1 MGHPIFH
8 FECGSFPQKPVVK
21 SSGFSNEPFSDAASN
36 AFRDENA
43 SHIHHSCTPIFFP
56 RMKKIRYVMK

>member
-1 MGHPIFH
+1 MAKPSNPNTQVLKVKKLHLK
-8 FECGSFPQKPVVK
+8 SF
-21 SSGFSNEPFSDAASN
+21 GFSNEPFSDAASN

-56 RMKKIRYVMK
+56 RMKKKYVMK